1 MYSLCLDCGATNVR
15 AMVVD
20 EQGVIVGKA
29 SQPNATLPGEE
40 NPEFHVWDADRIFR
54 QLSECAVKALEGL
67 NAEQVTAVTI
77 TTFGV
82 DGALVDDAGNLL
94 YPVISWKC
102 PRTAEVMKNIGKYI
116 SQEELNRISGVGAF
130 AFNTIYKLVWL
141 RENHP
146 ELLEKAHAWLFIS
159 NLLAYKLTGIM
170 ATDRTMAGTS
180 QLTDLETGDFSEF
193 ILNRLGLSRGLFPP
207 IVDAGETIGLLTP
220 EAADAMN
227 LPALAPSR
235 PR

>member
-77 TTFGV
+77 TTS
-82 DGALVDDAGNLL
+82 AWTARWWMTPATCSILSYPGN
-94 YPVISWKC
+94 
-102 PRTAEVMKNIGKYI
+102 A
-116 SQEELNRISGVGAF
+116 
-130 AFNTIYKLVWL
+130 
-141 RENHP
+141 
-146 ELLEKAHAWLFIS
+146 
-159 NLLAYKLTGIM
+159 
-170 ATDRTMAGTS
+170 
-180 QLTDLETGDFSEF
+180 
-193 ILNRLGLSRGLFPP
+193 
-207 IVDAGETIGLLTP
+207 
-220 EAADAMN
+220 
-227 LPALAPSR
+227 PARRRS
-235 PR
+235 